1 MKTRR
6 VPVVATPRIN
16 ENSAAPALLLRALLQ
31 AVLML
36 AAAVADAFRPRRAL
50 LAEIALIR
58 HQLTLLQRS
67 VAR

>member
-1 MKTRR
+1 
-6 VPVVATPRIN
+6 
-16 ENSAAPALLLRALLQ
+16 
-31 AVLML
+31 ML